1 MSIQGSGVKHSYKKG
16 NVGTQSSCISSL
28 VHVSLLQLKI
38 LHFPGAVE
46 SESESYSLLG
56 FVSLSCPFISCHFL
70 SLSLTLNNLPW
81 FHVEV
86 CCEPLCV
93 RHTYSCATVS
103 YKADIVLAHCHGTR
117 HWCFAR
123 CRLGTTVS
131 AAKMKTKRL
140 ILE

>member
-56 FVSLSCPFISCHFL
+56 FVSFSFSFLSFPFL
-70 SLSLTLNNLPW
+70 SLSFNNLPW

-93 RHTYSCATVS
+93 RGIYSCATVS
-103 YKADIVLAHCHGTR
+103 YKVDIVLALCHGTR

-131 AAKMKTKRL
+131 AAKMKTTHL
-140 ILE
+140 IFE